1 VRLSTLGKLGAAVV
15 VVVALAAV
23 GGVTLIIHGRP
34 QPLGL
39 TQTAPRSPAPA
50 QSLDDPLA
58 LTCRRPAVPGNST
71 AGIDGLWTI
80 QPGSVAGYR
89 AHEKFAELTSPH
101 EAVARTE
108 RLSGWIL
115 VSSGG
120 GSVQLLT
127 GCTAIDVATLRSV
140 DELPGFDTRDRDRS
154 ARDMLRTDA
163 HPFAV
168 FQPYPASLALDPSST
183 AVQHVRL
190 SGDLE
195 VRGFT
200 LRSTFSLDLR
210 LQGNQLTAAGNTV
223 VDVGDFGVDVPQA
236 ADGFVRVD
244 PQITLEVSLIL
255 LKA

>member
-1 VRLSTLGKLGAAVV
+1 MRLSTFVKIGAGV
-15 VVVALAAV
+15 VVVAVLAAV

-34 QPLGL
+34 PALGL
-39 TQTAPRSPAPA
+39 TQSAARSPAPA

-58 LTCRRPAVPGNST
+58 LTCRRPAVSGTPT

-89 AHEKFAELTSPH
+89 AHEKFAEMTSPH

-115 VSSGG
+115 VSSSAA
-120 GSVQLLT
+120 SVQLVT
-127 GCTAIDVATLRSV
+127 GCTAIDVGTLRSV
-140 DELPGFDTRDRDRS
+140 DALPGFDTRDRDRS
-154 ARDMLRTDA
+154 AREMLRMDT
-163 HPFAV
+163 HPFVV
-168 FQPYPASLALDPSST
+168 FQPYPASLTLDASST

-195 VRGFT
+195 IRGFT
-200 LRSTFSLDLR
+200 MRSTFSLDVR
-210 LQGNQLTAAGNTV
+210 LQDNQLSAAGNTV

-244 PQITLEVSLIL
+244 PQITLEVSLVL